1 MMKSV
6 LDKLLEKEAQSEIV
20 PIETEPSEKIQVD
33 ASSVDNGQ
41 VDDNEEDQVSD
52 EDDFVINI
60 VGQSGKRAASFEDWG
75 QKTSIINQVNTGI
88 NE

>member
-6 LDKLLEKEAQSEIV
+6 LDKLLEKETQSELV
-20 PIETEPSEKIQVD
+20 LSKTEPSEKIQID
-33 ASSVDNGQ
+33 ASSVDKWQ

-60 VGQSGKRAASFEDWG
+60 VGQSRKRVAEFEDWG
-75 QKTSIINQVNTGI
+75 QKTSIIHQVKYRAQ
-88 NE
+88 